1 MRTALL
7 GLVAAALLG
16 GCGQK
21 PPPQLACNFV
31 RYRVEVPDPAPR
43 GAAPEAM
50 AAAPASPAPPGYA
63 APSLA
68 DVLRQAATR
77 PGPPPGA
84 EAAPAAPAMLFM
96 SGGGQRGAFGAGFL
110 DGWREARGQ
119 LPAFDVVTGISTG
132 AILATWAFTGDT
144 AGAVRGYAIA
154 KEGELVTPFPGGL
167 SSIVA
172 KGARADLVPLR
183 GRLAAELTPATLAAV
198 ADAGKANRRLLVGAV
213 DVDSG
218 DAVAFDMTEM
228 AARWVAAPEP
238 DRANLKACYV
248 EAIVASSSVPPA
260 APPVFIDNIMY
271 IDGGARFGMFSDQIG
286 ALLPREGA
294 EAAPAAAPEI
304 YLIVN
309 GTLRIAP
316 ACNKVGQSS
325 DGTGG
330 CTPPAAWNA
339 PHKEWDILSL
349 GLRSVDV
356 LQNQVYRFSAQAI
369 ERLPASRFRWTKIEP
384 AAADFAFTWPAPT
397 GAPGE
402 LVDSGTRTC
411 AEWSARDEALDKPLQ
426 FHPRYMR
433 CLAAFGRAQGLA
445 AGW

>member
-1 MRTALL
+1 MRSAVLA
-7 GLVAAALLG
+7 LVAAGLLA

-31 RYRVEVPDPAPR
+31 RYRVDVPDPSPR

-50 AAAPASPAPPGYA
+50 AAAPAPAPAGYA

-68 DVLRQAATR
+68 EVLRQTAAR
-77 PGPPPGA
+77 PARPPGP

-154 KEGELVTPFPGGL
+154 REGELVTPYSGGL
-167 SSIVA
+167 AAIVR

-198 ADAGKANRRLLVGAV
+198 AEGARANRRLLVGAV

-228 AARWVAAPEP
+228 ASRWVAAPADQREGI
-238 DRANLKACYV
+238 KACYI

-260 APPVFIDNIMY
+260 APPAFIDNIMY

-286 ALLPREGA
+286 ELLPRNGA
-294 EAAPAAAPEI
+294 EAAPAAAPQI

-316 ACNKVGQSS
+316 ACNKEGQTS
-325 DGTGG
+325 DGEGG

-369 ERLPASRFRWTKIEP
+369 EKLPASRFRWIKIEP
-384 AAADFAFTWPAPT
+384 AAADFRFTWPAAT

-433 CLAAFGRAQGLA
+433 CLAAFGRAQGRA
-445 AGW
+445 SGW

>member
-1 MRTALL
+1 MRGVL
-7 GLVAAALLG
+7 GLVAAALLA

-21 PPPQLACNFV
+21 PPPQLSCNFV

-43 GAAPEAM
+43 GAAPESMPA
-50 AAAPASPAPPGYA
+50 ASAAPPAPGYA
-63 APSLA
+63 PATLGE
-68 DVLRQAATR
+68 VLRQAGAR
-77 PGPPPGA
+77 PAVPGGA
-84 EAAPAAPAMLFM
+84 ESAPAGPAMLFM

-110 DGWREARGQ
+110 DGWREARGG

-154 KEGELVTPFPGGL
+154 RESELVTPFPGGL
-167 SSIVA
+167 TSIVQ

-183 GRLAAELTPATLAAV
+183 GRLAAELTPETIAAV
-198 ADAGKANRRLLVGAV
+198 ADVGRANRRLLVGAV

-228 AARWVAAPEP
+228 ASRWVAAPEP
-238 DRANLKACYV
+238 QRANIKACYI

-260 APPVFIDNIMY
+260 APPAFIDNIMY

-286 ALLPREGA
+286 ALLLRDGA
-294 EAAPAAAPEI
+294 EAAPAAAPSI

-316 ACNKVGQSS
+316 ECNKVGQTS
-325 DGTGG
+325 DGAGG

-369 ERLPASRFRWTKIEP
+369 ERQPASRFRWIKIEP

-433 CLAAFGRAQGLA
+433 CLAAYGKAQGLA